1 MLLRVGGGGRK
12 KGGVLPLY
20 NCNCNERTKERKH

>member
-1 MLLRVGGGGRK
+1 MLLRGGGGRK

-20 NCNCNERTKERKH
+20 NCNCNERTEESKH